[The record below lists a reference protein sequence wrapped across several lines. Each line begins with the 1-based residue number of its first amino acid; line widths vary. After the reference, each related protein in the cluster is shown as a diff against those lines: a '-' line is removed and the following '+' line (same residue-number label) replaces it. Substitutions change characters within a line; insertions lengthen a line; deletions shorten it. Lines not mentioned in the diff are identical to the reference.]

1 MAAPTPIPA
10 LALLLRVLLV
20 VSDRDVRVDGVEEAD
35 VGAEGG
41 GDCDDVGG
49 VEGDDEVGGLLS
61 GVCDWLEVEGCDS
74 VFDDDGRVGDG
85 DDDGDAGGDG
95 DDDGDGDGDGDA
107 DADAG
112 DADEDDAKP
121 VVGEFG
127 VELMALD

>member
-1 MAAPTPIPA
+1 MAAPAPIPA

-20 VSDRDVRVDGVEEAD
+20 VSGRDVRVDGVEEAD
-35 VGAEGG
+35 VGAEGE

-49 VEGDDEVGGLLS
+49 VGGDDEVGGLLS

-85 DDDGDAGGDG
+85 DDDDDD
-95 DDDGDGDGDGDA
+95 DDDGDGDGDGDS
-107 DADAG
+107 DG
-112 DADEDDAKP
+112 DGDGDEDDARP

-127 VELMALD
+127 EELMGLD